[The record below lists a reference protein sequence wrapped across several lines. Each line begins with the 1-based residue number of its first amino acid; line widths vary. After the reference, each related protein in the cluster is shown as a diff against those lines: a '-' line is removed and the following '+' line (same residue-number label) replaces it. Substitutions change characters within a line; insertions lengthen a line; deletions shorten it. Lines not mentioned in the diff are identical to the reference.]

1 MADNSNRASF
11 STPLSVVL
19 IGCGRVAE
27 KHLKAISKLKN
38 LELKAVVDVN
48 PESCKRLLGSV
59 KGFANVKSYS
69 DYKQAIDEIKPA
81 IVSVTVP
88 SGLHFQIAK
97 YAMEHG
103 SNLLLEKPMTMSVS
117 EAREIYELSQKTG
130 LKIAMGH
137 IYRYLP
143 IVGLVR
149 QDIAEGKYGKVTHGT
164 IYVRWGHG
172 EDYYQSAAWRGT
184 WKSDGGALMNQTIH
198 AIDLLVWLMGSE
210 PEEASA
216 MIAQRLRNIEAED
229 LGMAVL
235 RLENGAMAQI
245 EGTTATIPSKHT
257 AEFSV
262 FCENGQLSMG
272 LDSGK
277 PHISVYGVKPAG
289 KTKKMHGYYIRK
301 QFKEGGLFSYK
312 CALNPHLGIYKDLA
326 ESIIEDKNPIADA
339 YAGFS
344 SVDTLLGI
352 YKSAKEGRPVKLPL
366 EENFNSID
374 MTGFFDEKTC

>member
-1 MADNSNRASF
+1 MAGNSNTASF
-11 STPLSVVL
+11 STPLPVVL

-235 RLENGAMAQI
+235 RLENGALAQI

-277 PHISVYGVKPAG
+277 PHISVYGVKPDG
-289 KTKKMHGYYIRK
+289 KTKKMNGYYIRK

>member
-1 MADNSNRASF
+1 MADNTNTT
-11 STPLSVVL
+11 STSSTLSVVL

-27 KHLKAISKLKN
+27 KHLKAISKLKG

-48 PESCKRLLGSV
+48 PDSAKRLLGSV
-59 KGFANVKSYS
+59 KGFANVKTFT
-69 DYKQAIDEIKPA
+69 DYKAAIDEIKPS

-117 EAREIYELSQKTG
+117 EAREIFELSKKTG

-149 QDIAEGKYGKVTHGT
+149 QDIAEGKYGKVTHGS

-172 EDYYQSAAWRGT
+172 EDYYSSAAWRGT

-216 MIAQRLRNIEAED
+216 MIAQRIRNIEAED

-235 RLENGAMAQI
+235 RLENGALAQI
-245 EGTTATIPSKHT
+245 EGTTATIPSKHS
-257 AEFSV
+257 AEFTV

-272 LDSGK
+272 LESGK
-277 PHISVYGVKPAG
+277 PHLNLVTVKPDG
-289 KTKKMHGYYIRK
+289 KIKKLNGYYIRK
-301 QFKEGGLFSYK
+301 QFKEGGMFSYK
-312 CALNPHLGIYKDLA
+312 CALNPHLGIYNDLY
-326 ESIIEDKNPIADA
+326 ESITTGKDPIADA
-339 YAGFS
+339 YSGFS

-352 YKSAKEGRPVKLPL
+352 YKSAKEGKPIALPL
-366 EENFNSID
+366 SDDFNSVD
-374 MTGFFDEKTC
+374 MTGFFK

>member
-235 RLENGAMAQI
+235 RLENGALAQI

-277 PHISVYGVKPAG
+277 PHISVYGVKPDG
-289 KTKKMHGYYIRK
+289 KTKKMNSYYIRK
-301 QFKEGGLFSYK
+301 QFKKGGLFSYK

>member
-1 MADNSNRASF
+1 MAGNTQSS
-11 STPLSVVL
+11 STAPLSVVL

-27 KHLKAISKLKN
+27 KHLKAISKLKGI
-38 LELKAVVDVN
+38 ELKALVDVN
-48 PESCKRLLGSV
+48 PDSPKRLLNAV
-59 KGFANVKSYS
+59 KGFKDVKIFT
-69 DYKQAIDEIKPA
+69 DYKAAIDEIKPS

-117 EAREIYELSQKTG
+117 EAREIFELSEKTG

-143 IVGLVR
+143 IVGLVK

-172 EDYYQSAAWRGT
+172 EDYYSSAAWRGT
-184 WKSDGGALMNQTIH
+184 WKSDGGALMNQSIH
-198 AIDLLVWLMGSE
+198 AIDLLIWLMGSE
-210 PEEASA
+210 PEEATA

-235 RLENGAMAQI
+235 KLENGALAQI
-245 EGTTATIPSKHT
+245 EGTTATITSKHT

-277 PHISVYGVKPAG
+277 PHISVTGVRSNGKP
-289 KTKKMHGYYIRK
+289 KKLNGYYIRK
-301 QFKEGGLFSYK
+301 QLKEGGLFSYK
-312 CALNPHLGIYKDLA
+312 CALNPHLGIYKDLRD
-326 ESIIEDKNPIADA
+326 SIVENRNPIADA

-352 YKSAKEGRPVKLPL
+352 YKSAKEGRPISLPL
-366 EENFNSID
+366 TEDFCSTD
-374 MTGFFDEKTC
+374 MTGFFEKK

>member
-1 MADNSNRASF
+1 MADNNSSISI
-11 STPLSVVL
+11 STPLTVII

-27 KHLKAISKLKN
+27 KHLKAISKLKGS
-38 LELKAVVDVN
+38 LALAAVVDTN
-48 PESCKRLLGSV
+48 PESAKRLLNSV
-59 KGFANVKSYS
+59 KGFANTKVYN
-69 DYKQAIDEIKPA
+69 DYKTAIEEVKPS

-88 SGLHFQIAK
+88 SGLHYQISK

-103 SNLLLEKPMTMSVS
+103 CNLLLEKPMTMSVS
-117 EAREIYELSQKTG
+117 EAREIFELSQKTG

-143 IVGLVR
+143 IVGLLR
-149 QDIAEGKYGKVTHGT
+149 DDIAEGKFGKVTHGT

-172 EDYYQSAAWRGT
+172 EDYYNSAAWRGT
-184 WKSDGGALMNQTIH
+184 WKSDGGALMNQSIH

-210 PEEASA
+210 PEEASS
-216 MIAQRLRNIEAED
+216 MIAQRLRKIEAED

-235 RLENGAMAQI
+235 RLENGALAQI
-245 EGTTATIPSKHT
+245 EGTTSTVPSKHT

-262 FCENGQLSMG
+262 FCENGQLTMG

-277 PHISVYGVKPAG
+277 PHLKIYGVKPDG
-289 KTKKMHGYYIRK
+289 KLKKLNGYYIRK
-301 QFKEGGLFSYK
+301 QFKTGGMFSYK
-312 CALNPHLGIYKDLA
+312 CALNPHLGIYKNLFD
-326 ESIIEDKNPIADA
+326 SIIENKNPIADA
-339 YAGFS
+339 YSGFS

-366 EENFNSID
+366 TEDFTSTD
-374 MTGFFDEKTC
+374 MTGYFS

>member
-1 MADNSNRASF
+1 MADNNSSISI
-11 STPLSVVL
+11 STPLTVII

-27 KHLKAISKLKN
+27 KHLKAISKLKGS
-38 LELKAVVDVN
+38 LALAAVVDTN
-48 PESCKRLLGSV
+48 PESAKRLLNSV
-59 KGFANVKSYS
+59 KGFANTKVYN
-69 DYKQAIDEIKPA
+69 DYKTAIEEVKPS

-88 SGLHFQIAK
+88 SGLHYQIAK

-103 SNLLLEKPMTMSVS
+103 CNLLLEKPMTMSVS
-117 EAREIYELSQKTG
+117 EAREIFELSQKTG

-143 IVGLVR
+143 IVGLLR
-149 QDIAEGKYGKVTHGT
+149 NDIAEGKFGKVTHGT

-172 EDYYQSAAWRGT
+172 EDYYNSAAWRGT
-184 WKSDGGALMNQTIH
+184 WKSDGGALMNQSIH

-210 PEEASA
+210 PEEASS
-216 MIAQRLRNIEAED
+216 MIAQRLRKIEAED

-235 RLENGAMAQI
+235 RLENGALAQI
-245 EGTTATIPSKHT
+245 EGTTSTVPSKHT

-262 FCENGQLSMG
+262 FCENGQLTMG

-277 PHISVYGVKPAG
+277 PHLKIYGVKPDG
-289 KTKKMHGYYIRK
+289 KLKKLNGYYIRK
-301 QFKEGGLFSYK
+301 QFKTGGMFSYK
-312 CALNPHLGIYKDLA
+312 CALNPHLGIYKNLFD
-326 ESIIEDKNPIADA
+326 SIIENKNPIADA
-339 YAGFS
+339 YSGFS

-366 EENFNSID
+366 TEDFTSTD
-374 MTGFFDEKTC
+374 MTGFFS

>member
-1 MADNSNRASF
+1 MAENSTTTVSSNL
-11 STPLSVVL
+11 PVII

-27 KHLKAISKLKN
+27 KHLKAISKLKG

-48 PESCKRLLGSV
+48 EESAKRLLGSV
-59 KGFANVKSYS
+59 KGFAGTKIYS
-69 DYKQAIDEIKPA
+69 DYKTAIDEVKPS

-103 SNLLLEKPMTMSVS
+103 CNLLLEKPMTMSVS
-117 EAREIYELSQKTG
+117 EAREIFDLSQKTG

-143 IVGLVR
+143 IVGLLKE
-149 QDIAEGKYGKVTHGT
+149 DIASGKYGKVTHGS

-216 MIAQRLRNIEAED
+216 MIAQRIRNIEAED

-235 RLENGAMAQI
+235 RLENGSLAQI
-245 EGTTATIPSKHT
+245 EGTTATIPSTHT

-262 FCENGQLSMG
+262 FCENAQLTMG

-277 PHISVYGVKPAG
+277 PHLNILSVKPNG
-289 KTKKMHGYYIRK
+289 KTKKLNGFYIRK
-301 QFKEGGLFSYK
+301 QFKTGGLFSYK
-312 CALNPHLGIYKDLA
+312 CALNPHLGIYKDLC
-326 ESIIEDKNPIADA
+326 ESINENRNPIADA
-339 YAGFS
+339 YSGFS

-352 YKSAKEGRPVKLPL
+352 YKSAKEGRPVSLPL
-366 EENFNSID
+366 TEDFNSTD
-374 MTGFFDEKTC
+374 MTGFFE

>member
-1 MADNSNRASF
+1 MTLKSVAITAICFFAFLPSQAAQNEKSPEETALRDTMSNAFNRADSAAF
-11 STPLSVVL
+11 F
-19 IGCGRVAE
+19 VAV
-27 KHLKAISKLKN
+27 KKLQ
-38 LELKAVVDVN
+38 
-48 PESCKRLLGSV
+48 
-59 KGFANVKSYS
+59 
-69 DYKQAIDEIKPA
+69 DY
-81 IVSVTVP
+81 
-88 SGLHFQIAK
+88 
-97 YAMEHG
+97 
-103 SNLLLEKPMTMSVS
+103 LLEHDDLHGYYTQRCNEIVFQLN
-117 EAREIYELSQKTG
+117 RQNIYEAYKLSIK
-130 LKIAMGH
+130 LSHELRERKLERELYMPLNMMGH

-210 PEEASA
+210 PEEATS
-216 MIAQRLRNIEAED
+216 MIAQRLRKIEAED

-235 RLENGAMAQI
+235 RLENGALAQI
-245 EGTTATIPSKHT
+245 EGTTATITSKHT

-277 PHISVYGVKPAG
+277 PHLNIYTVKENG
-289 KTKKMHGYYIRK
+289 KIKKLNGYYIRK
-301 QFKEGGLFSYK
+301 QFKEGGMFSYK

-326 ESIIEDKNPIADA
+326 GAIAENRNPIADA

-352 YKSAKEGRPVKLPL
+352 YKSAKEGHPVKLPL
-366 EENFNSID
+366 DSDFNSVD
-374 MTGFFDEKTC
+374 MTGFFE

>member
-1 MADNSNRASF
+1 MAENTTTSSVSA
-11 STPLSVVL
+11 PLSVII

-27 KHLKAISKLKN
+27 KHLKAISKLKG
-38 LELKAVVDVN
+38 LELKAVVDTN
-48 PESCKRLLGSV
+48 PDSAKRLLSSV
-59 KGFANVKSYS
+59 KGFANVKQYS
-69 DYKQAIDEIKPA
+69 DYKTAIDEVKPS

-117 EAREIYELSQKTG
+117 EAREIFELSNKTG

-143 IVGLVR
+143 IVGLIKE
-149 QDIAEGKYGKVTHGT
+149 DIAAGKYGKVTHGS

-216 MIAQRLRNIEAED
+216 MIAKRIRNIEAED

-235 RLENGAMAQI
+235 RLENGALAQI

-262 FCENGQLSMG
+262 FCENAQLTMG

-277 PHISVYGVKPAG
+277 PHIAVYGVKPDG
-289 KTKKMHGYYIRK
+289 KTKKLNGYYIRK
-301 QFKEGGLFSYK
+301 QFKTGGLFSYK
-312 CALNPHLGIYKDLA
+312 CALNPHLGIYKDLCD
-326 ESIIEDKNPIADA
+326 SVIGNKNPIADA

-352 YKSAKEGRPVKLPL
+352 YKSAKEGRPVTLPL
-366 EENFNSID
+366 KEDFNSVD
-374 MTGFFDEKTC
+374 MTGFFD

>member
-1 MADNSNRASF
+1 MAENSTTTVSSNL
-11 STPLSVVL
+11 PVII

-27 KHLKAISKLKN
+27 KHLKAISKLKG

-48 PESCKRLLGSV
+48 EESAKRLLGSV
-59 KGFANVKSYS
+59 KGFANTKIFS
-69 DYKQAIDEIKPA
+69 DYKTAIDEVKPS

-103 SNLLLEKPMTMSVS
+103 CNLLLEKPMTMSVS
-117 EAREIYELSQKTG
+117 EAREIFDLSQKTG

-143 IVGLVR
+143 IVGLLKE
-149 QDIAEGKYGKVTHGT
+149 DIAAGKYGKVTHGS

-216 MIAQRLRNIEAED
+216 MIAQRIRNIEAED

-235 RLENGAMAQI
+235 RLENGSLAQI

-262 FCENGQLSMG
+262 FCENAQLTMG

-277 PHISVYGVKPAG
+277 PHLNILSVKPNG
-289 KTKKMHGYYIRK
+289 KTKKLNGFYIRK
-301 QFKEGGLFSYK
+301 QFKTGGLFSYK
-312 CALNPHLGIYKDLA
+312 CALNPHLGIYKDLC
-326 ESIIEDKNPIADA
+326 ESINENRNPIADA
-339 YAGFS
+339 YSGFS

-352 YKSAKEGRPVKLPL
+352 YKSAKEGRPVSLPL
-366 EENFNSID
+366 TEDFNSTD
-374 MTGFFDEKTC
+374 MTGFFE

>member
-1 MADNSNRASF
+1 MAENTNTASV
-11 STPLSVVL
+11 STPLSVII
-19 IGCGRVAE
+19 IGCGRVAV

-48 PESCKRLLGSV
+48 EESAKKLLGSV
-59 KGFANVKSYS
+59 KGFENTKFFS
-69 DYKQAIDEIKPA
+69 DYKEAIDEVKPS

-97 YAMEHG
+97 YAMENG
-103 SNLLLEKPMTMSVS
+103 CNLLLEKPMTMSVS
-117 EAREIYELSQKTG
+117 EARDIFELSNKTG
-130 LKIAMGH
+130 LKLAMGH

-149 QDIAEGKYGKVTHGT
+149 DDIAKGEYGKVTHGT
-164 IYVRWGHG
+164 IYVRWGHD
-172 EDYYQSAAWRGT
+172 EEYYQSAAWRGT

-198 AIDLLVWLMGSE
+198 AIDLLVWRMGSE
-210 PEEASA
+210 PEEVTS

-235 RLENGAMAQI
+235 RLENGALAQI
-245 EGTTATIPSKHT
+245 EGTTATNPAKHT

-277 PHISVYGVKPAG
+277 PHLNICKVLPNG
-289 KTKKMHGYYIRK
+289 KIKKLNGYYIRK
-301 QFKEGGLFSYK
+301 QFKTGGMFSYK

-326 ESIIEDKNPIADA
+326 DSIIENKNPIADA
-339 YAGFS
+339 YSGFS

-352 YKSAKEGRPVKLPL
+352 YKSAKEGRPIKLPL
-366 EENFNSID
+366 EGDFNSID
-374 MTGFFDEKTC
+374 MSEFFN

>member
-1 MADNSNRASF
+1 MADNNSSISI
-11 STPLSVVL
+11 STPLTVII

-27 KHLKAISKLKN
+27 KHLKAISKLKGS
-38 LELKAVVDVN
+38 LALAAVVDTN
-48 PESCKRLLGSV
+48 PESAKRLLNSV
-59 KGFANVKSYS
+59 KGFANTKVYN
-69 DYKQAIDEIKPA
+69 DYKTAIEEVKPS

-88 SGLHFQIAK
+88 SGLHYQIAK

-103 SNLLLEKPMTMSVS
+103 CNLLLEKPMTMSVS
-117 EAREIYELSQKTG
+117 EAREIFELSQKTG

-143 IVGLVR
+143 IVGLLR
-149 QDIAEGKYGKVTHGT
+149 DDIAEGKFGKVTHGT

-172 EDYYQSAAWRGT
+172 EDYYNSAAWRGT
-184 WKSDGGALMNQTIH
+184 WKSDGGALMNQSIH

-216 MIAQRLRNIEAED
+216 MIAQRLRKIEAED

-235 RLENGAMAQI
+235 RLENGSLAQI
-245 EGTTATIPSKHT
+245 EGTTSTVPSKHT

-262 FCENGQLSMG
+262 FCENGQLTMG

-277 PHISVYGVKPAG
+277 PHLKIYDVKPDG
-289 KTKKMHGYYIRK
+289 KLKKLNGYYIRK
-301 QFKEGGLFSYK
+301 QFKTGGMFSYK
-312 CALNPHLGIYKDLA
+312 CALNPHLGIYKNLFD
-326 ESIIEDKNPIADA
+326 SIIENKNPIADA
-339 YAGFS
+339 YSGFS

-366 EENFNSID
+366 TEDFTSTD
-374 MTGFFDEKTC
+374 MTGFFN

>member
-1 MADNSNRASF
+1 MAENTTTSSVSA
-11 STPLSVVL
+11 PLSVII

-27 KHLKAISKLKN
+27 KHLKAISKLKG
-38 LELKAVVDVN
+38 LELKAVVDTN
-48 PESCKRLLGSV
+48 PESAKRLLGSV
-59 KGFANVKSYS
+59 KGFANVKQYS
-69 DYKQAIDEIKPA
+69 DYKTAIDEVKPS

-88 SGLHFQIAK
+88 SGLHYQIAK

-143 IVGLVR
+143 IVGLIKE
-149 QDIAEGKYGKVTHGT
+149 DIAEGKYGKVTHGS

-216 MIAQRLRNIEAED
+216 MIAQRIRNIEAED

-235 RLENGAMAQI
+235 RLENGALAQI

-262 FCENGQLSMG
+262 FCENAQLTMG

-277 PHISVYGVKPAG
+277 PHIAVYGVKPNG
-289 KTKKMHGYYIRK
+289 KLKKLNGCYIRK
-301 QFKEGGLFSYK
+301 QFKVGGLFSYK
-312 CALNPHLGIYKDLA
+312 CALNPHLGIYKDLSD
-326 ESIIEDKNPIADA
+326 SIIENKNPIADA
-339 YAGFS
+339 YSGFS

-352 YKSAKEGRPVKLPL
+352 YKSAKEGRPVSLPL
-366 EENFNSID
+366 SDDFNSVD
-374 MTGFFDEKTC
+374 MTGFFD